1 MPSNART
8 TRLVI
13 VESPAKAKTISGY
26 LGPGYVV
33 EASFGHVRDLPR
45 NAADVPAK
53 YKGESWARLGVD
65 VDNGFHALYVVS
77 ADRKQQISKLVK
89 LAKEVDEIFLA
100 TDEDREGE
108 AIAWHLVETLKP
120 KVPVKRMVFHEIT
133 KPAIQAAVANPREID
148 RDLVDAQEARRIL
161 DRLYGYE
168 VSPVLWKKVMPKLS
182 AGRVQSVATRIV
194 VERERQRMA
203 FRTAEYWDILAT
215 LAVTDAGEGPR
226 NFNATLVALNGD
238 RIATG
243 KDFEPTTGRVRPG
256 AGVVHLDSDGARGLA
271 ARLEGRPF
279 TVTRVEEKPY
289 RRRPYAP
296 FITSTLQQEA
306 ARKLRFSSQQTMRTA
321 QRLYENGYI
330 TYMRTDSVNLSETAI
345 AAARRQIVELYGER
359 SVPPE
364 PRRYTGKVK
373 NAQEAHEAIRP
384 AGDNFRTPGD
394 VANELSGEEFKLYEL
409 IWRRTI
415 ASQMT
420 DAVGSSV
427 SVRIRAVSAAQEEAD
442 FGATGKTITD
452 PGFLRAY
459 VESSDDE
466 NAEAEDAERRLP
478 NLVKGQPLTADELAA
493 QGHHTQPPS
502 RYTEASLVK
511 ALEELGI
518 GRPSTYASIMQ
529 TIQDRG
535 YVTKRGQA
543 MIPTFLAFAVIGLM
557 ERHYPR
563 LIDYDFTASM
573 ENELDE
579 IAGGDHAAVDFLTAF
594 YFGGANGAG
603 DQDIARSG
611 GLKKLVTENLSEID
625 ARSVNSIP
633 LHIDDEGREV
643 VVRVGRYGPY
653 LQRELPGGE
662 SATTAGAGAGGA
674 GAEGAAGAG
683 GAGAGGAEGGA
694 ADGGSQGDRAPIPEG
709 LAPDELT
716 PEKVHELFL
725 GGGGERKLGDDPAT
739 GEPILLKAGRFG
751 PYVASG
757 ERKSSL
763 LRSQSPDSLTFDQAL
778 RLLSLPRLI
787 GVAPDGGE
795 VFANNGR
802 YGPYVKRGD
811 EFRSLDSE
819 EKMFTV
825 TLDEAL
831 ALLAAPKTRQ
841 RRAAAP
847 PLREMGVDPLT
858 EKPLVI
864 KDGRFG
870 PYVTDGEFNAS
881 LRRGQTPEELTVEQ
895 ASEMLAEKRA
905 KGPAPKKKATAKK
918 APAKKTATKAAGA
931 TKAAA
936 TKAAAAKAGAAK
948 AGATKAAATKAAAT
962 KAGAA
967 KAGAGGAG
975 AGAAKATAAK
985 KAAPRKAA
993 PRKQSSTSTSE

>member
-1 MPSNART
+1 MPSNAGT

-53 YKGESWARLGVD
+53 YKKEPWARLGVD
-65 VDNGFHALYVVS
+65 VDNGFQALYVVS

-168 VSPVLWKKVMPKLS
+168 VSPVLWKKVMPRLS

-215 LAVTDAGEGPR
+215 LAVANAGEGPR
-226 NFNATLVALNGD
+226 NFNATLIALNGD

-243 KDFEPTTGRVRPG
+243 KDFEPTTGRVRAG
-256 AGVVHLDSDGARGLA
+256 AGVVHLDESGARGLA
-271 ARLEGRPF
+271 ARLDGRPF

-306 ARKLRFSSQQTMRTA
+306 ARKLRLSSQQTMRTA

-345 AAARRQIVELYGER
+345 SAARRQIVELYGER

-384 AGDNFRTPGD
+384 AGDNFRTPGE
-394 VANELSGEEFKLYEL
+394 VAKELSAEEFKLYEL

-427 SVRIRAVSAAQEEAD
+427 SVRIRAVSTSQEEAD

-478 NLVKGQPLTADELAA
+478 TLVKDQPLTADELAA

-563 LIDYDFTASM
+563 LIDYDFTATM

-594 YFGGANGAG
+594 YFGSSNGAG

-611 GLKKLVTENLSEID
+611 GLKKLVTENLSDID

-633 LHIDDEGREV
+633 LFTDDDGREV

-662 SATTAGAGAGGA
+662 QPAPA
-674 GAEGAAGAG
+674 AEG
-683 GAGAGGAEGGA
+683 EE
-694 ADGGSQGDRAPIPEG
+694 GGSQGDRAPIPEG

-725 GGGGERKLGDDPAT
+725 GGSGERKLGDDPGT
-739 GEPILLKAGRFG
+739 GEPIVLKSGRFG
-751 PYVASG
+751 PYVSSG

-763 LRSQSPDSLTFDQAL
+763 LRTQTPDSLTLEEAL
-778 RLLSLPRLI
+778 KLLSLPRLI
-787 GVAPDGGE
+787 GVAPDGVE

-802 YGPYVKRGD
+802 YGPYVKQGE

-819 EKMFTV
+819 DKMFTV

-831 ALLAAPKTRQ
+831 ALLAAPKSRG

-847 PLREMGVDPLT
+847 PLREMGVDPAT
-858 EKPLVI
+858 EKPMVI

-881 LRRGQTPEELTVEQ
+881 LRRGQTPEALTIEE

-905 KGPAPKKKATAKK
+905 KGPAPRKKAAAKK
-918 APAKKTATKAAGA
+918 APAKKATATKK
-931 TKAAA
+931 TAAA
-936 TKAAAAKAGAAK
+936 SKSTAAKK
-948 AGATKAAATKAAAT
+948 TTT
-962 KAGAA
+962 
-967 KAGAGGAG
+967 
-975 AGAAKATAAK
+975 AKATAAKKAPAK

-993 PRKQSSTSTSE
+993 TSTE

>member
-1 MPSNART
+1 MPSNAGT

-53 YKGESWARLGVD
+53 YKKEPWARLGVD

-89 LAKEVDEIFLA
+89 LAKEVDEILLA

-168 VSPVLWKKVMPKLS
+168 VSPVLWKKVMPRLS

-215 LAVTDAGEGPR
+215 LAVANAGEGPR
-226 NFNATLVALNGD
+226 SFNATLIALNGD

-243 KDFEPTTGRVRPG
+243 KDFEPTTGRVRAG
-256 AGVVHLDSDGARGLA
+256 AGVVHLDESGARGLA
-271 ARLEGRPF
+271 ARLDGRPF

-306 ARKLRFSSQQTMRTA
+306 ARKLRLSSQQTMRTA

-345 AAARRQIVELYGER
+345 SAARRQIVELYGER

-384 AGDNFRTPGD
+384 AGDNFRTPGE
-394 VANELSGEEFKLYEL
+394 VAKELSAEEFKLYEL

-427 SVRIRAVSAAQEEAD
+427 SVRIRAVSTAQEEAD

-478 NLVKGQPLTADELAA
+478 TLAKDQPLTADELAA

-563 LIDYDFTASM
+563 LIDYDFTATM

-594 YFGGANGAG
+594 YFGSSNGAG

-611 GLKKLVTENLSEID
+611 GLKKLVTENLSDID

-633 LHIDDEGREV
+633 LFTDDDGREV

-653 LQRELPGGE
+653 LQRAVPGEAPAAPAEGE
-662 SATTAGAGAGGA
+662 EAGA
-674 GAEGAAGAG
+674 
-683 GAGAGGAEGGA
+683 
-694 ADGGSQGDRAPIPEG
+694 QGDRAPIPEG

-725 GGGGERKLGDDPAT
+725 GGSGERKLGDDPAT
-739 GEPILLKAGRFG
+739 GEPIVLKSGRFG
-751 PYVASG
+751 PYVSSG

-763 LRSQSPDSLTFDQAL
+763 LRTQTPDGLTLEEAL
-778 RLLSLPRLI
+778 KLLSLPRLV
-787 GVAPDGGE
+787 GVAPDGVE

-802 YGPYVKRGD
+802 YGPYVKRGE
-811 EFRSLDSE
+811 EFRSLESE
-819 EKMFTV
+819 DQMFTV
-825 TLDEAL
+825 GLDEAL
-831 ALLAAPKTRQ
+831 ALLAAPKTRG

-870 PYVTDGEFNAS
+870 PYVTDGEVNAS
-881 LRRGQTPEELTVEQ
+881 LRRGQTPEALSLEE

-905 KGPAPKKKATAKK
+905 KGPAPRKKAAAKK
-918 APAKKTATKAAGA
+918 APAKKATATKK
-931 TKAAA
+931 TAAA
-936 TKAAAAKAGAAK
+936 SKSTAAKK
-948 AGATKAAATKAAAT
+948 TTT
-962 KAGAA
+962 
-967 KAGAGGAG
+967 
-975 AGAAKATAAK
+975 AKATTAAKKAPAK

-993 PRKQSSTSTSE
+993 TSSE

>member
-1 MPSNART
+1 VPSNARS

-33 EASFGHVRDLPR
+33 EASLGHVRDLPR

-53 YKGESWARLGVD
+53 YKKEPWARLGVD
-65 VDNGFHALYVVS
+65 VDNGFAALYVVS
-77 ADRKQQISKLVK
+77 ADRKQQITKLTK
-89 LAKEVDEIFLA
+89 LAKEVDEVFLA

-133 KPAIQAAVANPREID
+133 RQAIQAAVANPRDID

-168 VSPVLWKKVMPKLS
+168 VSPVLWKKVMPRLS

-203 FRTAEYWDILAT
+203 FRTADYWDIQAL
-215 LAVTDAGEGPR
+215 LAVDAAAAKEGPR
-226 NFNATLVALNGD
+226 TFNATLVALDGD
-238 RIATG
+238 RVATG
-243 KDFEPTTGRVRPG
+243 KDFEPTTGRVKPG
-256 AGVVHLDSDGARGLA
+256 AAVVHLDADGARGLA
-271 ARLEGRPF
+271 ARLDGRPF

-289 RRRPYAP
+289 RRKPYAP

-306 ARKLRFSSQQTMRTA
+306 ARKMRFSSQQTMRTA

-345 AAARRQIVELYGER
+345 AAARRQIAELYGQG

-384 AGDNFRTPGD
+384 AGDTFRTPGE
-394 VANELSGEEFKLYEL
+394 VAKELSAEEFKLYEL

-420 DAVGSSV
+420 DAVGMSV
-427 SVRIRAVSAAQEEAD
+427 SIRIRAVSTAGEEAD

-466 NAEAEDAERRLP
+466 SAEAEDAERRLP
-478 NLVKGQPLTADELAA
+478 NLVKDQPLTAERLEA
-493 QGHHTQPPS
+493 QGHSTQPPS

-511 ALEELGI
+511 AMEELGI
-518 GRPSTYASIMQ
+518 GRPSTYSSIMA

-535 YVTKRGQA
+535 YVVKRGQA
-543 MIPTFLAFAVIGLM
+543 LIPSFLAFAVIGLL
-557 ERHYPR
+557 EGHYPR
-563 LIDYDFTASM
+563 LVDYNFTATM

-579 IAGGDHAAVDFLTAF
+579 IAGGDMAAATFLTSF
-594 YFGGANGAG
+594 YFGSDVSADGTVAA
-603 DQDIARSG
+603 SG
-611 GLKKLVTENLSEID
+611 GLKRLVTDNLSEID

-633 LHIDDEGREV
+633 LFKDDQGREI

-653 LQRELPGGE
+653 LQRGADHAAANGDGE
-662 SATTAGAGAGGA
+662 
-674 GAEGAAGAG
+674 
-683 GAGAGGAEGGA
+683 
-694 ADGGSQGDRAPIPEG
+694 GSDHEDRASIPEG
-709 LAPDELT
+709 VAPDELT
-716 PEKVHELFL
+716 PEKVDELFL
-725 GGGGERKLGDDPAT
+725 GGGGERSLGTHPET
-739 GEPILLKAGRFG
+739 GEDIVLKSGRYG
-751 PYVASG
+751 PYVSSG
-757 ERKSSL
+757 ERNSSL
-763 LRSQSPDSLTFDQAL
+763 FQSHSPETLSLEDAL
-778 RLLSLPRLI
+778 RLLSLPRVV
-787 GVAPDGGE
+787 GKDDDGAE
-795 VFANNGR
+795 ILAASGR
-802 YGPYVKRGD
+802 YGPYVKKGD
-811 EFRSLDSE
+811 EFRSLESE
-819 EKMFTV
+819 DKLFTV
-825 TLDEAL
+825 TLDEAK

-847 PLREMGVDPLT
+847 PLREMGADPLT
-858 EKPLVI
+858 ELPLVI

-881 LRRGQTPEELTVEQ
+881 LRRGQTPESLSIEQ

-905 KGPAPKKKATAKK
+905 KGPAPGKKTAKK
-918 APAKKTATKAAGA
+918 AASKSTT
-931 TKAAA
+931 
-936 TKAAAAKAGAAK
+936 AKAGAAK
-948 AGATKAAATKAAAT
+948 KTTAKKTTAKKAT
-962 KAGAA
+962 AA
-967 KAGAGGAG
+967 K
-975 AGAAKATAAK
+975 KTTAAK
-985 KAAPRKAA
+985 KAAPKKSTAA
-993 PRKQSSTSTSE
+993 KKSTD

>member
-1 MPSNART
+1 MPSNPRT

-53 YKGESWARLGVD
+53 YKGEPWARLGVD

-77 ADRKQQISKLVK
+77 PDRKQQISKLTK
-89 LAKEVDEIFLA
+89 LAKEVDEILLA

-120 KVPVKRMVFHEIT
+120 KVPVRRMVFHEIT

-215 LAVTDAGEGPR
+215 LSVRNPGEGPR
-226 NFNATLVALNGD
+226 SFNATLVALNGD

-243 KDFEPTTGRVRPG
+243 KDFEPTTGRVKAG
-256 AGVVHLDSDGARGLA
+256 AGVVHLDEGGARGLA
-271 ARLEGRPF
+271 ARLQGRPF
-279 TVTRVEEKPY
+279 AVTRVEEKPY

-306 ARKLRFSSQQTMRTA
+306 ARKLRLSSQQTMRTA

-384 AGDNFRTPGD
+384 AGDNFRTPGE
-394 VANELSGEEFKLYEL
+394 VAKELSEEEYRLYEL

-427 SVRIRAVSAAQEEAD
+427 SVRIRAVSSSGEEAD

-478 NLVKGQPLTADELAA
+478 NLVKDQPLTADELAA

-535 YVTKRGQA
+535 YVSKRGQA
-543 MIPTFLAFAVIGLM
+543 LIPSFLAFAVIGLL

-563 LIDYDFTASM
+563 LVDYNFTASM

-594 YFGGANGAG
+594 YFGSANGAG

-611 GLKKLVTENLSEID
+611 GLKKLVTENVSEID

-633 LHIDDEGREV
+633 LFTDDDGREV

-653 LQRELPGGE
+653 LQRSVPGE
-662 SATTAGAGAGGA
+662 EPAAH
-674 GAEGAAGAG
+674 AEGE
-683 GAGAGGAEGGA
+683 EGGTP
-694 ADGGSQGDRAPIPEG
+694 GDRAPIPEG

-739 GEPILLKAGRFG
+739 GEPIVLKSGRFG

-763 LRSQSPDSLTFDQAL
+763 LRSQSPDTLTLDQAL
-778 RLLSLPRLI
+778 RLLSLPRLV
-787 GVAPDGGE
+787 GVAPDGVE
-795 VFANNGR
+795 IFANNGR

-847 PLREMGVDPLT
+847 PLRELGVDPLT

-870 PYVTDGEFNAS
+870 PYVTDGETNAS
-881 LRRGQTPEELTVEQ
+881 LRRGQTPEALSIEE

-905 KGPAPKKKATAKK
+905 KGPAPRKKATAKK
-918 APAKKTATKAAGA
+918 ATPAKTTAAKKTTATKSTAAKSTA

-936 TKAAAAKAGAAK
+936 TKA
-948 AGATKAAATKAAAT
+948 TKSAP
-962 KAGAA
+962 
-967 KAGAGGAG
+967 
-975 AGAAKATAAK
+975 K
-985 KAAPRKAA
+985 KAARA
-993 PRKQSSTSTSE
+993 SE

>member
-1 MPSNART
+1 MPSSAGT

-53 YKGESWARLGVD
+53 YKGEPWARLGVD

-77 ADRKQQISKLVK
+77 ADRKAQISKLVK

-168 VSPVLWKKVMPKLS
+168 VSPVLWKKVMPRLS

-215 LAVTDAGEGPR
+215 LAVAKPGDGPR
-226 NFNATLVALNGD
+226 TFNATLVALNGD

-256 AGVVHLDSDGARGLA
+256 AGVVHLDESGACGLA
-271 ARLEGRPF
+271 ARLAGRPF

-306 ARKLRFSSQQTMRTA
+306 ARKMRFSSQQTMRTA

-394 VANELSGEEFKLYEL
+394 VAKELSGEEFKLYEL

-478 NLVKGQPLTADELAA
+478 TLVKDQPLTADELAA

-594 YFGGANGAG
+594 YFGSSNGTG
-603 DQDIARSG
+603 DQAIAHAG
-611 GLKKLVTENLSEID
+611 GLKKLVTEDLSEID

-633 LHIDDEGREV
+633 LHTDDEGREV
-643 VVRVGRYGPY
+643 VVRVGRFGPY
-653 LQRELPGGE
+653 LQRALPGEQPAPKVDGE
-662 SATTAGAGAGGA
+662 
-674 GAEGAAGAG
+674 
-683 GAGAGGAEGGA
+683 EGG
-694 ADGGSQGDRAPIPEG
+694 GQGDRAPIPEG

-739 GEPILLKAGRFG
+739 GEPIVLKSGRFG

-763 LRSQSPDSLTFDQAL
+763 LRTQTPDSLTLDEAL
-778 RLLSLPRLI
+778 KLLSLPRVI
-787 GVAPDGGE
+787 GVAPDGAE
-795 VFANNGR
+795 VVANNGR

-819 EKMFTV
+819 DKMFTV

-881 LRRGQTPEELTVEQ
+881 LRRGQTPEELTIGQ

-905 KGPAPKKKATAKK
+905 KGPAPKKAAAKKTTAKK
-918 APAKKTATKAAGA
+918 APAKKATATKTTATKTTATKTTATKATATRATA
-931 TKAAA
+931 TKK
-936 TKAAAAKAGAAK
+936 TAAAKSTVAK
-948 AGATKAAATKAAAT
+948 KTTT
-962 KAGAA
+962 
-967 KAGAGGAG
+967 
-975 AGAAKATAAK
+975 AKATPAK
-985 KAAPRKAA
+985 KAAPRKATTA
-993 PRKQSSTSTSE
+993 TE

>member
-1 MPSNART
+1 VPSNAKS

-33 EASFGHVRDLPR
+33 EASLGHVRDLPR

-53 YKGESWARLGVD
+53 YKKEPWARLGVD
-65 VDNGFHALYVVS
+65 VDNGFTALYVVTP
-77 ADRKQQISKLVK
+77 DRKAQIAKLIK
-89 LAKEVDEIFLA
+89 LSKEVDEVFLA

-133 KPAIQAAVANPREID
+133 RPAIQAAVANPRDID

-168 VSPVLWKKVMPKLS
+168 VSPVLWKKVMPRLS

-203 FRTAEYWDILAT
+203 FRTAEYWDIQAT
-215 LAVTDAGEGPR
+215 LAVAKPGDGPR
-226 NFNATLVALNGD
+226 TFTSTLIALDGD
-238 RIATG
+238 RVATG
-243 KDFEPTTGRVRPG
+243 RDFEPTTGRVRPG
-256 AGVVHLDSDGARGLA
+256 AAVVHLDANGARGLA
-271 ARLEGRPF
+271 ARLDGRPF

-289 RRRPYAP
+289 RRKPYAP

-306 ARKLRFSSQQTMRTA
+306 ARKMRFSSQQTMRTA

-345 AAARRQIVELYGER
+345 SAARTQIADLYGANN
-359 SVPPE
+359 VPPQ

-384 AGDNFRTPGD
+384 AGDHFRTPGEL
-394 VANELSGEEFKLYEL
+394 ANELSAEEFRLYEL

-420 DAVGSSV
+420 DAVGSSI
-427 SVRIRAVSAAQEEAD
+427 SVRIRAISTSGEEAD

-478 NLVKGQPLTADELAA
+478 TLVKDQPLTAEQLEAL
-493 QGHHTQPPS
+493 GHSTQPPA

-518 GRPSTYASIMQ
+518 GRPSTYSSIMS

-535 YVTKRGQA
+535 YVFKRGQA
-543 MIPTFLAFAVIGLM
+543 LIPSFLAFAVVGLL
-557 ERHYPR
+557 EQHYSR
-563 LIDYDFTASM
+563 LVDYNFTAGM
-573 ENELDE
+573 ENQLDE
-579 IAGGDHAAVDFLTAF
+579 IAGGDAQAVDFLTSF
-594 YFGGANGAG
+594 YFGS
-603 DQDIARSG
+603 DQSADGSIAHSG
-611 GLKKLVTENLSEID
+611 GLKKLVTDNLSDID

-633 LHIDDEGREV
+633 LYRDDEGRDV

-653 LQRELPGGE
+653 LQRTLPGAEYVPSSNGDGE
-662 SATTAGAGAGGA
+662 SENGNGG
-674 GAEGAAGAG
+674 G
-683 GAGAGGAEGGA
+683 
-694 ADGGSQGDRAPIPEG
+694 GDRASIPEG
-709 LAPDELT
+709 VAPDELT
-716 PEKVHELFL
+716 PEKVDELFL
-725 GGGGERKLGDDPAT
+725 GGGGERELGQHPET
-739 GEPILLKAGRFG
+739 GEPIVLKSGRFG
-751 PYVASG
+751 PYVSTG
-757 ERKSSL
+757 DRNSSL
-763 LRSQSPDSLTFDQAL
+763 LKSQSPDSLSLTDAL
-778 RLLSLPRLI
+778 RLLTLPRVV
-787 GVAPDGGE
+787 GADPSDGAE
-795 VFANNGR
+795 VLAASGR
-802 YGPYVKRGD
+802 YGPYVKKGD

-819 EKMFTV
+819 EKLFTV
-825 TLDEAL
+825 TLEEAL
-831 ALLAAPKTRQ
+831 ALLAAPKARQ

-858 EKPLVI
+858 DKPLVI

-870 PYVTDGEFNAS
+870 PYVTDGETNAS
-881 LRRGQTPEELTVEQ
+881 LRRGMTPESLSIEQ

-905 KGPAPKKKATAKK
+905 NPSTPRKKA
-918 APAKKTATKAAGA
+918 APAKKTTAKKTTTAKRTTTAKK
-931 TKAAA
+931 T
-936 TKAAAAKAGAAK
+936 TAAKKTAAK
-948 AGATKAAATKAAAT
+948 
-962 KAGAA
+962 
-967 KAGAGGAG
+967 
-975 AGAAKATAAK
+975 KATAAK
-985 KAAPRKAA
+985 KSAG
-993 PRKQSSTSTSE
+993 